1 MHIVLII
8 IKLLQRTLYKEQ
20 VPDVFGLYQR
30 LSLELV
36 SVKLQKVVFLSEV
49 SGTFKS
55 LNLVFIPIIIVDIK
69 KKKQTK

>member
-1 MHIVLII
+1 VHIVL

-20 VPDVFGLYQR
+20 APDVFGLYQR

-36 SVKLQKVVFLSEV
+36 SVKLQKVVFISEV

-69 KKKQTK
+69 KNKKQNR